1 MGSAEKR
8 GHGAQE
14 VQFILRETVRGGIKG
29 RRDGR
34 TEGWRNGDMS
44 VDTSVLIAAFQGS
57 YSTYLLSISY
67 FFFTFKVSNTGEY
80 LV

>member
-1 MGSAEKR
+1 M
-8 GHGAQE
+8 
-14 VQFILRETVRGGIKG
+14 QFILRETVRGGIKG

-67 FFFTFKVSNTGEY
+67 FFFTFKVSNT
-80 LV
+80 